1 MTDEHDDTPHPAAAP
16 RRGGR
21 AELRR
26 VLARVRGHV
35 RLSRGRGGH
44 ALDAVLARVRGDLP
58 LDDADEQR
66 LAHVIESLVF
76 AVEDAEAAARR
87 SRPHW

>member
-1 MTDEHDDTPHPAAAP
+1 MTDEHDDPRPAPEA

-21 AELRR
+21 ADLRR
-26 VLARVRGHV
+26 VLARVRGPV
-35 RLSRGRGGH
+35 RLARGRGGQ

-66 LAHVIESLVF
+66 LAC
-76 AVEDAEAAARR
+76 
-87 SRPHW
+87 